1 VTVRVAASMESTVAV
16 IRLVPLMLAWP
27 GAFIVSTFSVCAHA
41 VGAMAIIVAII
52 VAMSSAVLCFIEFSI
67 G

>member
-1 VTVRVAASMESTVAV
+1 
-16 IRLVPLMLAWP
+16 MLAWP

-41 VGAMAIIVAII
+41 VGAMAIIVA
-52 VAMSSAVLCFIEFSI
+52 MSSAVLCFIEFSI